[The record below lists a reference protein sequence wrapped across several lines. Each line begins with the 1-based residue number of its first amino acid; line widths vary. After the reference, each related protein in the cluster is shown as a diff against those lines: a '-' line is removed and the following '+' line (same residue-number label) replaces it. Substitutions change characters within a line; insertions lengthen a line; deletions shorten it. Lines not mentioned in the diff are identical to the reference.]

1 MGPIV
6 LKKTAAALMI
16 AAGIVFFLV
25 EHKALPHKPKNP
37 EKWDNI
43 HAKYYRAI
51 KMTGRIC
58 LLLGLTFMLT

>member
-1 MGPIV
+1 MGPVI
-6 LKKTAAALMI
+6 LKKAAAAVLI
-16 AAGIVFFLV
+16 ITGIVFFLV
-25 EHKALPHKPKNP
+25 EFKALPHKPANP
-37 EKWDNI
+37 EKWDEL